1 MCQSTTSRALN
12 SMFLSRSQDY
22 FVSVHLWRTAL
33 QLGLKT
39 IRINP
44 VPLCPNFYI
53 LPAHFRIFRQ
63 IWNWYKIRD
72 VKFEKGAEMVWLV
85 SRSFSYFPGYPI
97 FINSVC
103 TVFIT
108 MCVAMA
114 MNLLNHLS
122 VDLWVATIYYTTKCM
137 TVNLFVK
144 LWIIIMVYNYLCYYH
159 LSIIFIYSCRVCWM
173 IGYRTGQ
180 CASVLTFRRLFAF
193 DTYPFELVHFL
204 YPVSRIHFRVQLFY
218 FRYHFCIKIQ
228 KWKW

>member
-144 LWIIIMVYNYLCYYH
+144 LWIIIMIYNYRVIITCLLFSFTHVRFVGWLGMVRVGVFPFWLFIDRSFSTHIRSNWFVFDIWWVYSFSPLFSIL
-159 LSIIFIYSCRVCWM
+159 LSY
-173 IGYRTGQ
+173 
-180 CASVLTFRRLFAF
+180 
-193 DTYPFELVHFL
+193 
-204 YPVSRIHFRVQLFY
+204 
-218 FRYHFCIKIQ
+218 
-228 KWKW
+228 

>member
-44 VPLCPNFYI
+44 VPFCPNFYI

-103 TVFIT
+103 TIFIT
-108 MCVAMA
+108 MCVVMA

-144 LWIIIMVYNYLCYYH
+144 LWIIIMIYNYLCYYH
-159 LSIIFIYSCRVCWM
+159 LSIIFIYSCGVCW
-173 IGYRTGQ
+173 ITGYHTDRYIFILIF
-180 CASVLTFRRLFAF
+180 CRPFIFYI
-193 DTYPFELVHFL
+193 YPFELVRFR
-204 YPVSRIHFRVQLFY
+204 YPVSLYLFSCSIIPFLILFSY
-218 FRYHFCIKIQ
+218 
-228 KWKW
+228 